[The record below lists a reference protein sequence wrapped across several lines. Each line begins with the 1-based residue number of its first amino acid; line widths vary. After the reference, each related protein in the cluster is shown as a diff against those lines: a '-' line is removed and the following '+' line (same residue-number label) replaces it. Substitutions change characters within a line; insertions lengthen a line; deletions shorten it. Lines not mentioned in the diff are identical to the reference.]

1 MPNLFLSIDE
11 MPLGLR
17 QHLRYPRDLFEIQ
30 VDKLNTYHM
39 TVPQVFYNREDV
51 WVPPKERYGG
61 ETVLME
67 PYYVLIRL
75 PGENR
80 LQFLLM
86 MPVTPSNRDNMI
98 AWIAARSDVPGY
110 GEVIVYKLSKDSLVL
125 GPLQV
130 EAMIDQ
136 DTTISRQLTLW
147 DQHGSHVIRGNLL
160 VIPIDH
166 SFLYVEPVFML
177 AEGTNIPQLKR
188 VIVSDGR
195 SVAMGSGLA
204 EALQVLFGQR
214 SSPSE
219 DATGTPEAA
228 IPGAR
233 EAFSRADQALR
244 QGDWS
249 TFGREWEQLKNLLEK

>member
-1 MPNLFLSIDE
+1 MTDDMHLAVLKQGVAAWNEWRAAHTAP
-11 MPLGLR
+11 GLR

-67 PYYVLIRL
+67 PYYVLIKL
-75 PGENR
+75 PGESG

-98 AWIAARSDVPGY
+98 AWIAARSDTPGY
-110 GEVIVYKLSKDSLVL
+110 GEVIVYKLSRDSLVL

-136 DTTISRQLTLW
+136 DTTILRQLTLW
-147 DQHGSHVIRGNLL
+147 DRHGSHVIRGNLL
-160 VIPIDH
+160 AIPIDH

-188 VIVSDGR
+188 VIVSDGTR
-195 SVAMGSGLA
+195 VAMGSGLA

-219 DATGTPEAA
+219 KRPELQ
-228 IPGAR
+228 R
-233 EAFSRADQALR
+233 RRFRVR
-244 QGDWS
+244 
-249 TFGREWEQLKNLLEK
+249 